1 MFKYLIWCWSLLLV
15 NSIGCSTVRK
25 NGVVCDRFETHTHRY
40 TFYGSEDFR
49 DYNQNFLENYRKLN
63 PKKDSENILI
73 SHLIQNE
80 LLYKICRND
89 KKIWDSHSTYMLKT
103 DLIRKKFKKLRKISY
118 FWKKLKLNNLLRNN
132 NNFLFENVWTSLCK
146 NAK

>member
-1 MFKYLIWCWSLLLV
+1 LGVQQLEEMELFVIASKLILV
-15 NSIGCSTVRK
+15 AIKT
-25 NGVVCDRFETHTHRY
+25 DPY

-89 KKIWDSHSTYMLKT
+89 KKI
-103 DLIRKKFKKLRKISY
+103 
-118 FWKKLKLNNLLRNN
+118 
-132 NNFLFENVWTSLCK
+132 
-146 NAK
+146 